1 MSEQHWLDR
10 KLFNSSYDR
19 ELMWVVLLLI
29 VFGMVMIYSAS
40 VDGRLYK
47 TGNQYYY
54 LFRQGLFFLI
64 SFFFLIQRTFSRSF
78 RDYIFF

>member
-54 LFRQGLFFLI
+54 LFRY
-64 SFFFLIQRTFSRSF
+64 SNCS
-78 RDYIFF
+78 IFGHWELYQSSICVL